1 MDQPIAPIRNRA
13 TAGFTLIELIVATA
27 IMLAIVGATMTA
39 MTQAIQTNQTAQQ
52 LTGMNNTLRTALDLM
67 VRDMLQ
73 VGQGLP
79 TGRVILTPS
88 GAGAV
93 AINLPG
99 PPIGAGVTTT
109 YTNDPATEDDMS
121 AVTPGPG
128 LGPIVNGV
136 ATDMITVLA
145 ADGSFDQVKL
155 TALTNTTMTVDPA
168 VNITTGVNS
177 IQPAQLIMLT
187 KGTNTALVQITN
199 VGGTQTVTFA
209 GNDSLLLNQAGAQF
223 GSVGAL
229 IAAAPSPDNP
239 TPTFIA
245 ATATRIFMVSYYL
258 DAVTT
263 PGRPRLIRRVN
274 NGHATTFNNSLG
286 NVVAFDV
293 ENLQITYDLADGVS
307 NPSNVRMT
315 PSDMAGTGACAPDP
329 CSKNQIRKV
338 NIVLQGR
345 SRLPVIGSSQQYLH
359 NTLTTQVSL
368 RSLSFVD
375 RYK

>member
-1 MDQPIAPIRNRA
+1 MDQPIAPIRNSA

-39 MTQAIQTNQTAQQ
+39 MSQAIQTNQTAQQ

-88 GAGAV
+88 GAGSV
-93 AINLPG
+93 QINLPG

-109 YTNDPATEDDMS
+109 YRNLVGDTDMA

-128 LGPIVNGV
+128 LGPTVNGV

-145 ADGSFDQVKL
+145 ADGSFDHVRL

-177 IQPAQLIMLT
+177 IQPAQLIMLD

-209 GNDSLLLNQAGAQF
+209 ANDSLLLNQAGAAA

-229 IAAAPSPDNP
+229 RAAAPSPDNP
-239 TPTFIA
+239 APTFIS

-274 NGHATTFNNSLG
+274 NGHATTFNNNLG

-293 ENLQITYDLADGVS
+293 ENLQITYDLADGVG

-315 PSDMAGTGACAPDP
+315 QSDQVGTGACAPNP
-329 CSKNQIRKV
+329 CSQNQIRKV

-345 SRLPVIGSSQQYLH
+345 SRLPVIGSAKQYLH